1 MSDFFNWND
10 NVTAD
15 SSEFIT
21 LMPGKYFGKVSKID
35 KKHWE
40 GNGKMNGCPYAEV
53 TIEAK
58 DADGRAAYIK
68 DNLFLARSVEW
79 KIGQF
84 LHAFGLKKK
93 GEPVRVDAIMKP
105 LGKTCVVT
113 VECQGDKSTNYM
125 ALEAKTAQQFLDE
138 GRTVFNKIKAYE
150 PDDASTS
157 SASSDNE
164 FGF

>member
-35 KKHWE
+35 KKRWE

-93 GEPVRVDAIMKP
+93 DEPVRVDAIMKA

-125 ALEAKTAQQFLDE
+125 TLEAKTAQQFLDE

-150 PDDASTS
+150 SDEAPTS